1 MRSQDIAAST
11 DVTLMPDAEAPMAL
25 EARGITKSFHLGGSG
40 LNRGRTL
47 QAVRGVDLVVPK
59 GKTVGVV
66 GESGCGKSTLARIL
80 VGLDQPT
87 TGTLRI
93 LDEDLAS
100 AAAPRRKDL
109 LRRVQMVFQSPF
121 TSLDPRMTIERSIR
135 EPLDVLRTKQTKK
148 ERTER
153 VHELM
158 AQVGLPQEMASRYP
172 AQLSGGQQ
180 QRVGLA
186 RSLAAGCEV
195 IICDEPVS
203 ALDVSIQA
211 QVINLLKDLQNELG
225 VSYVFIAHNLSVV
238 RTISDYVAVMYLGR
252 IVESGPADRV
262 FDSPKHPYTKALLAA
277 APTPDPEI
285 EAQTRVPLQGD
296 LPSPLDV
303 PTGCAFRTRCW
314 KATEICADK
323 QPELENE
330 IDPTHHFAC
339 FHPE

>member
-1 MRSQDIAAST
+1 MRSQNIAAST
-11 DVTLMPDAEAPMAL
+11 EFPSVADTVEPAAL
-25 EARGITKSFHLGGSG
+25 EARGITKSFHLGSSG
-40 LNRGRTL
+40 LKSGRTL

-87 TGTLRI
+87 TGTLRV
-93 LDEDLAS
+93 LDEDLATAS
-100 AAAPRRKDL
+100 APRRKDL

-135 EPLDVLRTKQTKK
+135 EPLDVLRGKQTKK
-148 ERTER
+148 QKTAR

-158 AQVGLPQEMASRYP
+158 AQVGLPQEMATRYP

-252 IVESGPADRV
+252 IVESGPADSV
-262 FDSPKHPYTKALLAA
+262 FESPKHPYTKALLAA
-277 APTPDPEI
+277 APTPDPDI
-285 EAQTRVPLQGD
+285 EARDRISLQGD

-314 KATEICADK
+314 KATEICGEK
-323 QPELENE
+323 QPELANDL
-330 IDPTHHFAC
+330 DPAHQFAC